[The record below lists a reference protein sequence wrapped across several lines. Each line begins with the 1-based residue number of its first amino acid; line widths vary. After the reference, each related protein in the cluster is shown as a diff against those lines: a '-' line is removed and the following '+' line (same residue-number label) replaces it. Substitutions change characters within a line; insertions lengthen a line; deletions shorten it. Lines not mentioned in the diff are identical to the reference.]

1 MKLNFEQIKAISTG
15 AVRFEED
22 ENGIRL
28 YRFTKEQERLYEETD
43 IVFYNRSQAT
53 AGVKLAFKTDSKSL
67 TIKTK
72 IVPRDC
78 RRYFSFDVF
87 VNGVVKGYLD
97 NYPENV
103 SIDNYI
109 DPKLR
114 VSKDEYEKEFDLGEG
129 EKTVQVYLPWAVQA
143 VLEEISLDDNAFVE
157 PIKAGKTL
165 LAFGD
170 SITQGMD
177 AMRPSNR
184 YVAKLANFLGADEVN
199 KGISGE
205 CYFPP
210 LAETKDDL
218 NPDYITVAYGTN
230 DWFKKG
236 RDIFQVN
243 SKAFYQALRKNYPNV
258 PIYAITPIWRADF
271 QEDREFG
278 VFEDVEKEIREAV
291 KGIENL
297 IVIRG
302 YYLVT
307 KDTSYFAD
315 SRLHQND
322 KGFEKYFE
330 KLSKKIRRE
339 EIKRRL

>member
-22 ENGIRL
+22 EHGVRL
-28 YRFTKEQERLYEETD
+28 YRFTKKQEQLYEERN
-43 IVFYNRSQAT
+43 IEFYDRSQST
-53 AGVKLAFKTDSKSL
+53 AGVKLSFKTNSKSL
-67 TIKTK
+67 SIKTK
-72 IVPRDC
+72 IVPRYC

-87 VNGVVKGYLD
+87 VNGEVKGYLD
-97 NYPENV
+97 NFAADV
-103 SIDNYI
+103 CMDTYI
-109 DPKLR
+109 KTKLL
-114 VSKDEYEKEFDLGEG
+114 SEQFEKEFDLGEG
-129 EKTVQVYLPWAVQA
+129 VKTVQVYLPWAVQA
-143 VLEEISLDDNAFVE
+143 VIEEISLDDNTFVE
-157 PIKAGKTL
+157 PVKAGKTL

-184 YVAKLANFLGADEVN
+184 YVTKLANYLGADEVN

-210 LAETKDDL
+210 LAEAKDDL

-230 DWFKKG
+230 DWFKKR

-243 SKAFYQALRKNYPNV
+243 SKAFYQALRKNYPNA

-271 QEDREFG
+271 QEEREFG
-278 VFEDVEKEIREAV
+278 LFEDVETDICEAV
-291 KGIENL
+291 KGIEHVT
-297 IVIRG
+297 VIRG
-302 YYLVT
+302 YDFIP

-315 SRLHQND
+315 SRLHPND
-322 KGFEKYFE
+322 KGFEKYFK
-330 KLSKKIRRE
+330 KLCM
-339 EIKRRL
+339 EISAFHS

>member
-1 MKLNFEQIKAISTG
+1 MKLSFEQIKAISTG

-22 ENGIRL
+22 ENGIKF
-28 YRFTKEQERLYEETD
+28 YRFTREQEKLYEETD
-43 IVFYNRSQAT
+43 IEFYNRSQAT
-53 AGVKLAFKTDSKSL
+53 AGVKLTCKSL
-67 TIKTK
+67 FIKTK
-72 IVPRDC
+72 IVPRYC

-87 VNGVVKGYLD
+87 VNGIVKGHLD
-97 NYPENV
+97 NFPDDV
-103 SIDNYI
+103 SIDTYLN
-109 DPKLR
+109 KRLTG
-114 VSKDEYEKEFDLGEG
+114 DEFEKEFDLGG
-129 EKTVQVYLPWAVQA
+129 GTKTVHVYLPWAVQA
-143 VLEEISLDDNAFVE
+143 VIEEISIDDNAFVE
-157 PIKAGKTL
+157 PIKTGQTL

-177 AMRPSNR
+177 AMRSSNR

-218 NPDYITVAYGTN
+218 EPDYITVAYGTN

-236 RDIFQVN
+236 RDSLQVN

-258 PIYAITPIWRADF
+258 PIYAITPIWRADC
-271 QEDREFG
+271 QEEREYG
-278 VFEDVEKEIREAV
+278 LFEDVEKDICEAV
-291 KGIENL
+291 KGISNVT
-297 IVIRG
+297 VIRG
-302 YYLVT
+302 YNLVP

-315 SRLHQND
+315 SRLHPND

-330 KLSKKIRRE
+330 KLSEKIKLFAE
-339 EIKRRL
+339 HILQ